1 MRMYFQTESVARRFA
16 NRSEVASGKQCYT
29 IPCRNGWMVR
39 VSNVPT
45 LYYHPRHRS
54 GWLPVLL

>member
-16 NRSEVASGKQCYT
+16 NRSEVASGKQCYA

-45 LYYHPRHRS
+45 LAV
-54 GWLPVLL
+54 LP